1 MDEVVKVL
9 SQEYVIKHVDVID
22 KDTTVLGMIN
32 HIENTIYIKNNLPPE
47 KEKVTLIHEI
57 HHAIFEQL
65 GFDDEHDN
73 EHLIKSLSTAIYQV
87 LHGNKNYLL

>member
-1 MDEVVKVL
+1 MNEVVKVL

-57 HHAIFEQL
+57 LHAIFEQL

-73 EHLIKSLSTAIYQV
+73 EHLLKCLSTALYQV
-87 LHGNKNYLL
+87 LQGNKII

>member
-1 MDEVVKVL
+1 MDEFVKVL

-57 HHAIFEQL
+57 LHAIFEQL

-87 LHGNKNYLL
+87 FQSNKIL

>member
-57 HHAIFEQL
+57 LHAIFEQL

-87 LHGNKNYLL
+87 LHGNKII

>member
-1 MDEVVKVL
+1 MNETVKVL

-22 KDTTVLGMIN
+22 KDTTVLGMID

-57 HHAIFEQL
+57 LHAIFEQL

-87 LHGNKNYLL
+87 FQSNKII

>member
-1 MDEVVKVL
+1 MNEIVKVL
-9 SQEYVIKHVDVID
+9 SQEYLIKHVDVID
-22 KDTTVLGMIN
+22 KATTVLGMID

-57 HHAIFEQL
+57 LHAIFEQL

-87 LHGNKNYLL
+87 FKSNKIL